1 MARWHWQFGQMRN
14 SLPSARA
21 QRQLI
26 SCPQTLP
33 CVPSLLVPGKQT
45 HEKMSH
51 PWAFGKAQATEA
63 PLALERPTH
72 SANASR
78 CQPAEARWA
87 WLRRADMVP
96 GDRSTGRAQSTT
108 ARRRNCGK
116 THETCRGRSPLPHRR
131 GEAQLYQGLLAEA
144 ATHSVESP
152 RPVPPRPDQGS
163 SQELHSLGT
172 FHRRGDGLVG
182 ERREIREPGGPTRG
196 REKGLSW
203 CPQSPLSVPMPG
215 TQPSL
220 PGSLQTQHGPFR
232 QESENPSSPCS
243 DLFAGPKRELPGSL
257 PVAQSAL

>member
-26 SCPQTLP
+26 SCPQTLS

-51 PWAFGKAQATEA
+51 PWAFGKVQATEA

-116 THETCRGRSPLPHRR
+116 THEELRENSRDVSWPLAPAPQARGGTASLGSPGRSC
-131 GEAQLYQGLLAEA
+131 
-144 ATHSVESP
+144 HSLSRVPTSCP
-152 RPVPPRPDQGS
+152 APPRPKIFTRASQPRDVS
-163 SQELHSLGT
+163 SQG
-172 FHRRGDGLVG
+172 
-182 ERREIREPGGPTRG
+182 
-196 REKGLSW
+196 
-203 CPQSPLSVPMPG
+203 
-215 TQPSL
+215 
-220 PGSLQTQHGPFR
+220 
-232 QESENPSSPCS
+232 
-243 DLFAGPKRELPGSL
+243 
-257 PVAQSAL
+257 

>member
-1 MARWHWQFGQMRN
+1 MKRCPIPG
-14 SLPSARA
+14 PSEKSRRLKRHSPLNAPFI
-21 QRQLI
+21 RQT
-26 SCPQTLP
+26 P
-33 CVPSLLVPGKQT
+33 
-45 HEKMSH
+45 
-51 PWAFGKAQATEA
+51 AD
-63 PLALERPTH
+63 
-72 SANASR
+72 AS
-78 CQPAEARWA
+78 Q
-87 WLRRADMVP
+87 LRRAGP
-96 GDRSTGRAQSTT
+96 GCDARTWSLETGARGGHSRRQLAGGT
-108 ARRRNCGK
+108 AGKPTRNCGK

-172 FHRRGDGLVG
+172 FHHRGDGLVG
-182 ERREIREPGGPTRG
+182 ERREIREPGGATRG